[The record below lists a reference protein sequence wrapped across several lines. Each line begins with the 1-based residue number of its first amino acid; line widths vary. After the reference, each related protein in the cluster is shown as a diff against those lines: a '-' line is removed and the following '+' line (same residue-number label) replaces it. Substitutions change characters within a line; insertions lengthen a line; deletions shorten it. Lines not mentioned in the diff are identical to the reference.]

1 LGLNGS
7 ESVTRKLGPT
17 VASTRYRGFPPTDRP
32 VATKLDAV
40 MGHHPM
46 CCAVGPFGKVQYP
59 PFSQPSAVP
68 YCKMTAFSVQ
78 VREGGTALPG
88 TAELTSVLGAYAKTE
103 SPAITLPGLTTAT
116 LFTGPMRTN
125 TQLLLNSPILKD
137 HGGLA
142 SDTLLSL
149 APER

>member
-1 LGLNGS
+1 
-7 ESVTRKLGPT
+7 
-17 VASTRYRGFPPTDRP
+17 
-32 VATKLDAV
+32 
-40 MGHHPM
+40 
-46 CCAVGPFGKVQYP
+46 
-59 PFSQPSAVP
+59 
-68 YCKMTAFSVQ
+68 MTAFSVQ

-125 TQLLLNSPILKD
+125 TQLPLKSPILKN
-137 HGGLA
+137 HGELA
-142 SDTLLSL
+142 SVTLLAL